1 MRPRSSHWRQWAPA
15 YLGGAF
21 VLALLG
27 ASIWGYQH
35 RAARQAAD
43 TWVNATSASTG
54 QTYTVRATVA
64 GARLEAFT
72 LEGGREFRFHNCAL
86 PSSSGSIDCQDDNG
100 REWEIEM

>member
-1 MRPRSSHWRQWAPA
+1 MRPRSPHWRQWAPL

-21 VLALLG
+21 VLALTG

-35 RAARQAAD
+35 RAARLAAD
-43 TWVNATSASTG
+43 TWILATSAGTG

-64 GARLEAFT
+64 GNRLEAFK
-72 LEGGREFRFHNCAL
+72 LEGGLEYHFHNCAL
-86 PSSSGSIDCQDDNG
+86 PSSSGSVDCQDDAG